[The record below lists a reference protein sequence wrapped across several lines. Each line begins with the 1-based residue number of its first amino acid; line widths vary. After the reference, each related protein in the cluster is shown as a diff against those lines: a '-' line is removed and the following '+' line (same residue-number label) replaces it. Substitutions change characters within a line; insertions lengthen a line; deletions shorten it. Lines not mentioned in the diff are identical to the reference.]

1 MNQNPLDFGYVFS
14 TADYV
19 WGPYSTAF
27 FIVFLVGA
35 IVSNLVFFIFKYRFK
50 DNLLTYTLVNR
61 VSRNAAIA
69 FSLGVFFFLSRIALL
84 QPFNARVFL
93 DLSLLLLAYF
103 IVRGILYM
111 FRTYPKAKAEWQAR
125 QARDTRKSEPRPAAA
140 TGVKTASA
148 PIRPATPV
156 KTNGTAATA
165 TATPVKTAPVK
176 VATTAASVA
185 TAADTGTTT
194 VSPSTAEARQG
205 LSERGQKRRERK
217 RSKR

>member
-1 MNQNPLDFGYVFS
+1 MNQNPFDFGYVFS

-27 FIVFLVGA
+27 FIVFLIGA
-35 IVSNLVFFIFKYRFK
+35 IISNLVFFVFKYRFK
-50 DNLLTYTLVNR
+50 SNLLTYTLVNR
-61 VSRNAAIA
+61 ASRNAAIA

-93 DLSLLLLAYF
+93 DLSALLLLYY
-103 IVRGILYM
+103 IIRGVLYM

-125 QARDTRKSEPRPAAA
+125 LARENRKSEPRAAAA
-140 TGVKTASA
+140 TAAA
-148 PIRPATPV
+148 PIRPAKANGTTTTTAAAPV
-156 KTNGTAATA
+156 KAAPA
-165 TATPVKTAPVK
+165 K
-176 VATTAASVA
+176 VATTAGTVA
-185 TAADTGTTT
+185 TDTGAAN
-194 VSPSTAEARQG
+194 VISPASEVRQG